1 MRVKVKCSRHVC
13 PNNLTSIVDDSNFM
27 MCMNFESTAYNEQP
41 EILNYKNK
49 QQLLVTGLRNIQCK
63 FNTKFGINC

>member
-13 PNNLTSIVDDSNFM
+13 PNNLTSIADDSNFM
-27 MCMNFESTAYNEQP
+27 MCMNFESTAYNEQA
-41 EILNYKNK
+41 EISNYKNK

>member
-1 MRVKVKCSRHVC
+1 
-13 PNNLTSIVDDSNFM
+13 M

-49 QQLLVTGLRNIQCK
+49 QQLLVTGLRTIQCK
-63 FNTKFGINC
+63 FNTKFGTNC